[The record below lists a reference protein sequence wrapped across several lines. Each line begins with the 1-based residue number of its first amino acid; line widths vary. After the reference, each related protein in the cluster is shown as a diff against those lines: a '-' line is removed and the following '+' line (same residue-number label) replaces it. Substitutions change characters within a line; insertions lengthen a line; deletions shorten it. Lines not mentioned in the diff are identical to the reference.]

1 MTTLLSPE
9 DHDKQNEPEADE
21 KNLSTS
27 PIDLDKITID
37 DLPIDWDKVISS
49 VPGITYTHV
58 IERKNLPAHHKR
70 VLDEIRHL
78 FASLPLITNIQDNE
92 DALGVVLLD
101 FSDDLSDIQFESIEA
116 VLKIVTASDNW
127 ISVEVPKD
135 GDNTQDILSAVSPVS
150 KADIQADKD
159 DDDDTL
165 PLVPL
170 NRDIIL
176 QSKHAGSILS
186 ALISLIIEL
195 PLIESVKD
203 DPNLDAVVVRFVA
216 PLNEEQIDNIGAV
229 LNVVLTSEYMVA
241 VEAPDVPMP
250 EALRPVPDPKDVQID
265 ALRAALD
272 LANGTIDD
280 LNLKVADLRTANEIY
295 DGTINFLKDE
305 LDMAQSMNETRKLL
319 KPRVE
324 AVCDKGIYS
333 GHYAAR
339 INSGWQ
345 VAAQWGDGSDL
356 NVMWV
361 REANEPQG
369 ERTAGANFRLTNTAP
384 LSAFEKLLVA
394 KEIGMPVEL
403 AYQHNGNGQSWLGLR
418 YLNQAGR

>member
-1 MTTLLSPE
+1 MDNLLTQPE
-9 DHDKQNEPEADE
+9 EPRKPTEGEVEE

-27 PIDLDKITID
+27 PSDEPKITTFTEPGNSHPTVVTEFPGGGVSVHHNKGF
-37 DLPIDWDKVISS
+37 LFDKF
-49 VPGITYTHV
+49 
-58 IERKNLPAHHKR
+58 R
-70 VLDEIRHL
+70 EI
-78 FASLPLITNIQDNE
+78 AEQTDKEI
-92 DALGVVLLD
+92 DALPVD
-101 FSDDLSDIQFESIEA
+101 EPEEP
-116 VLKIVTASDNW
+116 ASTT
-127 ISVEVPKD
+127 E
-135 GDNTQDILSAVSPVS
+135 
-150 KADIQADKD
+150 

-250 EALRPVPDPKDVQID
+250 KALRPQPDPKDVQID
-265 ALRAALD
+265 ALRAELD
-272 LANGTIDD
+272 LAHRTIDD
-280 LNLKVADLRTANEIY
+280 LNLKVADLRDVNEIN
-295 DGTINFLKDE
+295 DGTINFLRDE
-305 LDMAQSMNETRKLL
+305 IAMMQSMNETRKLL

-361 REANEPQG
+361 READEPQG

-418 YLNQAGR
+418 YQNQAGR